1 MAVNQPRPTLAD
13 YLVIAISPA
22 LIMVLVASL
31 VLFLLEIFY
40 AGQYETRLRWI
51 MFCFVFAAVLI
62 ARISMTPGIAERASL
77 YGLVLA
83 AAVFIALQMLV
94 QYPSGLRVAGFT
106 WAINLGIM
114 AVIWWCAHKLTWD
127 CTFIDE
133 HVDVSGAGLL
143 EAAGLDSQGANNE
156 GARGEGRG
164 ARDGDVS
171 SLAPRPTPH
180 APSLSPSP
188 GLFAWWERYHR
199 YRQEQQ
205 QRPHAP
211 GVWIVYFS
219 LAALP
224 LFGLGQSLIGANEL
238 GRRQRVFWYM
248 VFYVGSA
255 LGLLLNTSFLGL
267 RRYLRQRRLIMPVAV
282 AGVWVGIG
290 AVLIAVLL
298 VAGAFLPR
306 PYPEYP
312 LIPVQGWLGSPER
325 DASKYAVMNDSPG
338 KGEGRPGAAGKD
350 GREGSASGSQ
360 GQGGGQQGQNGS
372 GSSAQGQSGS
382 GQGKGEQGSGGGS
395 SGKSGSGQNGN
406 SSGSGGNRQGQSS
419 QGNSGNQS
427 GQQGSPARSG
437 NGERSQAGDPN
448 SSQGG
453 SNQGKG
459 SQADQG
465 QSGQGMK
472 RLSEAEAAN
481 QSPASSPPGSSLSSL
496 LNALGRLLRWIIFA
510 IAALVVAF
518 IVLRAI
524 LKFLANFT
532 GWARGLLD
540 ALQGLWEALFAWLGP
555 AAAPSESEE
564 PALLERRQ
572 VPFAAF
578 RDPFM
583 DGSSARQSPEEL
595 VRYSFHALEA
605 WAREQDLG
613 RQADDTPL
621 EFADRVALN
630 VPDTLA
636 ADCRRVAT
644 LYARAAYA
652 RGPLP
657 ASCEALLR
665 QFWRHLTE
673 AGRVSVPGSR

>member
-1 MAVNQPRPTLAD
+1 MAANQPRPTLAD

-31 VLFLLEIFY
+31 VLFLLEIVY

-51 MFCFVFAAVLI
+51 LFCFVFAAVLI
-62 ARISMTPGIAERASL
+62 ARISMTPGIAGRASL
-77 YGLVLA
+77 YGLILA

-94 QYPSGLRVAGFT
+94 EYPPGLRAAGFT

-133 HVDVSGAGLL
+133 HVDASGAGLL
-143 EAAGLDSQGANNE
+143 EAAGLESGGTRD
-156 GARGEGRG
+156 EGRG
-164 ARDGDVS
+164 AGDDDAPSALPRPS
-171 SLAPRPTPH
+171 SPAPR
-180 APSLSPSP
+180 PSP
-188 GLFAWWERYHR
+188 GLFAWWERYHH

-205 QRPHAP
+205 QKPHAP

-224 LFGLGQSLIGANEL
+224 LFGLGQSLIGANDLE
-238 GRRQRVFWYM
+238 RRQRVFWFM
-248 VFYVGSA
+248 VCYVGSA
-255 LGLLLNTSFLGL
+255 LGLLLSTSFLGL
-267 RRYLRQRRLIMPVAV
+267 RRYLRQRRLNMPVAV
-282 AGVWVGIG
+282 TGVWLSIG

-312 LIPVQGWLGSPER
+312 LIPVRGWLGSPER
-325 DASKYAVMNDSPG
+325 DASKYAVMRDSPG
-338 KGEGRPGAAGKD
+338 KGEGQPGAAGKD

-372 GSSAQGQSGS
+372 GGSGHGQSGS
-382 GQGKGEQGSGGGS
+382 GEGKGEQGSGGGS
-395 SGKSGSGQNGN
+395 SAGKSGSGQGN
-406 SSGSGGNRQGQSS
+406 NQSGSGGNRQGQSG
-419 QGNSGNQS
+419 QGSSGNQS

-437 NGERSQAGDPN
+437 NGARSRGGEQN
-448 SSQGG
+448 SSQGS

-459 SQADQG
+459 NQADQG

-481 QSPASSPPGSSLSSL
+481 QSPGSSPPGSSFSSL
-496 LNALGRLLRWIIFA
+496 FSGLGQLLKWIIFA
-510 IAALVVAF
+510 LAALVVAF
-518 IVLRAI
+518 IVLRA
-524 LKFLANFT
+524 LLQFLANFT
-532 GWARGLLD
+532 GWARGLLN
-540 ALQGLWEALFAWLGP
+540 ALQGLWQTLFGWLGP
-555 AAAPSESEE
+555 AAAPSEPEE
-564 PALLERRQ
+564 SDQPERRR

-578 RDPFM
+578 RDPFL
-583 DGSSARQSPEEL
+583 DGSGGRQSPEEL

-630 VPDTLA
+630 VPDPLA
-636 ADCRRVAT
+636 ADCRRLAA

-657 ASCEALLR
+657 ASCEAMLR
-665 QFWRHLTE
+665 QFWRHLTQ
-673 AGRVSVPGSR
+673 AARVSVPGSR

>member
-1 MAVNQPRPTLAD
+1 MAANQPRPTLAD

-22 LIMVLVASL
+22 LIMVLVGSL

-62 ARISMTPGIAERASL
+62 ARISMTPGIAGRASL

-83 AAVFIALQMLV
+83 VAVFVALQVLV
-94 QYPSGLRVAGFT
+94 QYPPGLRAAGFT

-133 HVDVSGAGLL
+133 HVDASGAGLL
-143 EAAGLDSQGANNE
+143 DAAGLDNQGA
-156 GARGEGRG
+156 RDEGRG
-164 ARDGDVS
+164 TREEEAS
-171 SLAPRPTPH
+171 SSFPRP
-180 APSLSPSP
+180 SS

-205 QRPHAP
+205 QKPHAP

-224 LFGLGQSLIGANEL
+224 LFGLGQSLIAANDLE
-238 GRRQRVFWYM
+238 RRQRVFWFMVCYM
-248 VFYVGSA
+248 GSA
-255 LGLLLNTSFLGL
+255 LGLLLCTSFLGL
-267 RRYLRQRRLIMPVAV
+267 RRYLRQRRLSMPVAV
-282 AGVWVGIG
+282 TGVWLSIG

-312 LIPVQGWLGSPER
+312 LIPVQGWLGSPDRE
-325 DASKYAVMNDSPG
+325 ASKYAVMRDSPG

-350 GREGSASGSQ
+350 GQEGSASGSQ

-372 GSSAQGQSGS
+372 GGSGQGQSGS

-395 SGKSGSGQNGN
+395 SGKSGSGQGN
-406 SSGSGGNRQGQSS
+406 NQSGSGGNRQGQSA
-419 QGNSGNQS
+419 QGSSGDQS
-427 GQQGSPARSG
+427 GQQGSPGRSG
-437 NGERSQAGDPN
+437 NGEQSQAGDQR

-453 SNQGKG
+453 SDRGKG
-459 SQADQG
+459 GQPDQG

-472 RLSEAEAAN
+472 RLSEAEASN
-481 QSPASSPPGSSLSSL
+481 PPVSTPLGSSFSSL
-496 LNALGRLLRWIIFA
+496 FSGLGRLLKWIIFA

-518 IVLRAI
+518 IVLRA
-524 LKFLANFT
+524 LLQFLANFT
-532 GWARGLLD
+532 GWARGLLN
-540 ALQGLWEALFAWLGP
+540 ALQGLWQALFGWLGP
-555 AAAPSESEE
+555 AAVPGESEE
-564 PALLERRQ
+564 PARPERRP

-578 RDPFM
+578 RDPFL
-583 DGSSARQSPEEL
+583 DGSGGRQSPEEL

-613 RQADDTPL
+613 RQADDTPF
-621 EFADRVALN
+621 EFADRIALN
-630 VPDTLA
+630 VPGPLA
-636 ADCRRVAT
+636 ADCRRLAA

-657 ASCEALLR
+657 ASCEGVLR
-665 QFWRHLTE
+665 QFWRHLTQ
-673 AGRVSVPGSR
+673 AARVSVPGSR